1 MSNYTE
7 DARRKFNKDDL
18 IDKRRR
24 DNKFGY
30 EKIVANI
37 YSGITL

>member
-18 IDKRRR
+18 IDKLRR
-24 DNKFGY
+24 DNKFCY
-30 EKIVANI
+30 EKNVVNF